1 LFKSVIKMPTKE
13 AIIKACEVLVAKRLA
28 DIHEAMAASR
38 EAANNE
44 TKSSAGDKYET
55 TRAMMHFELEKLSGQ
70 LSEAEKLKDA
80 LYQASA
86 AAFSTTIHVGSVIVT
101 NTASYFLGIGLGKI
115 SVEGETVFAISTASP
130 IGQLL
135 LNKTAGEEIV
145 FNGKK
150 QTVLTVG

>member
-1 LFKSVIKMPTKE
+1 
-13 AIIKACEVLVAKRLA
+13 
-28 DIHEAMAASR
+28 
-38 EAANNE
+38 
-44 TKSSAGDKYET
+44 
-55 TRAMMHFELEKLSGQ
+55 
-70 LSEAEKLKDA
+70 
-80 LYQASA
+80 
-86 AAFSTTIHVGSVIVT
+86 VIVT